1 MITLGNSLLQG
12 HFKIPCLH
20 KIPRHWHLAS
30 APPFIKGEYL
40 DFKFVIVLFSVCLFA
55 LSACKTSLPRTT
67 ENSRP
72 TKTNASAYKKYS
84 KIGIEVDSNTNLKL
98 LDEILAWWGTPYK
111 FGGESKAGADCSGF
125 VQMVYSSVYQK
136 KLPRSSKQQY
146 EFCKKIGKNQLK
158 EGDLVFFD
166 TGGKGVSHVGIY
178 LKDNRFAHA
187 STTKGVMVNSLT
199 EEYYQKTYKSG
210 GRVEL

>member
-1 MITLGNSLLQG
+1 MITLGN
-12 HFKIPCLH
+12 KISRNGN
-20 KIPRHWHLAS
+20 IAS
-30 APPFIKGEYL
+30 PFIKWDYQPFTWG
-40 DFKFVIVLFSVCLFA
+40 IVLFSVCLFT
-55 LSACKTSLPRTT
+55 LSACKTSLPKTT

-72 TKTNASAYKKYS
+72 TKGNTSAYKKYS

-136 KLPRSSKQQY
+136 KLPRTSKQQY